1 GEQYLEHS
9 LPWDQVPS
17 AKFSTWPASPPVQ
30 KLEARS
36 LARAAENEAL
46 TEIAREAERVRERM
60 ADTTYPLHIDQ
71 ARERHQQ
78 MQNEREN
85 RPFHGMAAV
94 RDEEAP
100 EDRDLSEE
108 ERKTLWAEKTA
119 EDPYV
124 LEAVSVLQD
133 FRRIEEITDD
143 LTEKATTAAT
153 P

>member
-1 GEQYLEHS
+1 
-9 LPWDQVPS
+9 
-17 AKFSTWPASPPVQ
+17 
-30 KLEARS
+30 
-36 LARAAENEAL
+36 
-46 TEIAREAERVRERM
+46 M

-85 RPFHGMAAV
+85 RPFHGMAALHGE
-94 RDEEAP
+94 DAS
-100 EDRDLSEE
+100 EDRDLSEK
-108 ERKTLWAEKTA
+108 ERKALWTEKTA

-133 FRRIEEITDD
+133 FRRLEEITDH
-143 LTEKATTAAT
+143 LTKKATTAAT